1 MNLTRDNLIS
11 LIAEELRSTR
21 SILLE
26 EEPPPP
32 HKSRDYE
39 AQGEES
45 GGKYLSD
52 DDNNKVDLARQALFH
67 MAQQAQQLHDMLTDG
82 DNVTPHVV
90 SSILDAAGDLEEA
103 FKAITYD
110 KQNPI
115 GY

>member
-1 MNLTRDNLIS
+1 
-11 LIAEELRSTR
+11 
-21 SILLE
+21 
-26 EEPPPP
+26 
-32 HKSRDYE
+32 
-39 AQGEES
+39 
-45 GGKYLSD
+45 
-52 DDNNKVDLARQALFH
+52 